1 MLASVAAFLVV
12 VPFALL
18 LVLVELKWAP
28 LARLDGDAA
37 GSLTRWATEHHLQGT
52 LETIQ
57 AVTQPRY
64 FQLAVAVMAIWLL
77 VRGSRRI
84 PLWAAVTMAVGG
96 LLGVLI
102 KGVVGRH
109 RPVVTDP
116 IVHISG
122 YSFPSGHALN
132 SMLGVGVL
140 LLALVPLLGRRS
152 TIAAWVVG
160 VLIVLVVGFD
170 RVAIG
175 AHFISD
181 VLAGWV
187 VALAVLAATTA
198 AFATWRSE
206 HGRRKPKL
214 AEEGV
219 DPEDADAART
229 GSSTARPTGPRPTR
243 ARRTRKEDAPS

>member
-37 GSLTRWATEHHLQGT
+37 ASLTRWSREHHLQGT

-57 AVTQPRY
+57 AITQPRF
-64 FQLAVAVMAIWLL
+64 FQIAVALMVVSFV
-77 VRGSRRI
+77 VRGARRI
-84 PLWAAVTMAVGG
+84 PLWAAVTMTVGG
-96 LLGVLI
+96 VIGALLKVA
-102 KGVVGRH
+102 VGRH

-140 LLALVPLLGRRS
+140 MLGLVPLLGRRS
-152 TIAAWVVG
+152 TVAAWVVG
-160 VLIVLVVGFD
+160 VLVVLVVGFD

-175 AHFISD
+175 AHFVSD

-206 HGRRKPKL
+206 YGRRKPHL
-214 AEEGV
+214 TDEGV
-219 DPEDADAART
+219 DPEDA
-229 GSSTARPTGPRPTR
+229 R
-243 ARRTRKEDAPS
+243 ATRKEDVTP